1 MAPFAR
7 IKTSV
12 DALGWT
18 AVKGT
23 ILALWFTS
31 RAAQTEKN
39 TYRIY
44 ANKHATII
52 GGVTV

>member
-31 RAAQTEKN
+31 RAAQTEKKPIEFTPTN
-39 TYRIY
+39 TLPS
-44 ANKHATII
+44 
-52 GGVTV
+52 